1 MKSKEN
7 TPAIPPHWPR
17 LIDSVERPESVLKW
31 SESEDGWDAYL
42 TELWG
47 NGLFPLAY
55 RSWREGNVLER
66 LPEPARAEAEVRMTR
81 YRAGS
86 AASWAEIEKLL
97 ALFLR
102 EGFQPVPLKGTHLAI
117 RYYPEVHLRP
127 ISDLDV
133 LFTNLEEAE
142 KAFLVM
148 REAGFI
154 VQSSLDVRNPWRLS
168 QHLPT
173 LVNPESGLPVD
184 IHGSLLYAPCDR
196 RWKGGG
202 RLLTEGLSS
211 FEFRKMELLELNAE
225 ANIVYLSGHTFGK
238 HGDTPKAS
246 VLYDLKLLIESAS
259 VDWNRVESL
268 AGTSRLHEETAVA
281 LAMLDGVFSMNV
293 LSFCPSFQAPSYS
306 SSNIPRSAG
315 KSRRGTLKLMFY
327 SGGSFGPFCFLAN
340 MIILPADSLRKRY
353 PKFAGWPSFVLHFIR
368 FSDLVWKTVKA
379 LAGVMTGKR

>member
-1 MKSKEN
+1 M
-7 TPAIPPHWPR
+7 
-17 LIDSVERPESVLKW
+17 ERPESVLRWTGKLNVW
-31 SESEDGWDAYL
+31 NDFLAD
-42 TELWG
+42 LWG
-47 NGLFPLAY
+47 NGLFALAY
-55 RSWREGNVLER
+55 RSWRESSVFER
-66 LPEPARAEAEVRMTR
+66 LPGVARTETESQMTQ

-133 LFTNLEEAE
+133 LFTDLEEAE

-173 LVNPESGLPVD
+173 LVNPESGLLVD
-184 IHGSLLYAPCDR
+184 IHGSLLYAPFDR

-202 RLLTEGLSS
+202 RLLAEGLSS
-211 FEFRKMELLELNAE
+211 FEFRKMELRELNAE
-225 ANIVYLSGHTFGK
+225 ANIVYLSGHMFGK
-238 HGDTPKAS
+238 HGDAPKAS

-268 AGTSRLHEETAVA
+268 AVASRLQEETEVA
-281 LAMLDGVFSMNV
+281 LAMLDEVFSMNV
-293 LSFCPSFQAPSYS
+293 LSFCPSFETPSYS
-306 SSNIPRSAG
+306 GSNIPRSAES
-315 KSRRGTLKLMFY
+315 SRRGTLKLMLY
-327 SGGSFGPFCFLAN
+327 SGGSLGPVCFLAN